1 MTAETQKSHVQNRVT
16 CCVTVREAFKQCHA
30 MNFEKHLPSNW
41 TLKHAL
47 NHILQSSRP
56 RAFEALGFFFPLLLL
71 LLFFNAREACKT
83 CEIKIW

>member
-41 TLKHAL
+41 TLKRAL

-56 RAFEALGFFFPLLLL
+56 TGVRGTG
-71 LLFFNAREACKT
+71 LFLSSSSSSSSSSFL
-83 CEIKIW
+83 